1 MAKVAIS
8 LPDDVFEAIEKNR
21 LAIGITRSEVIR
33 KAIEEYL
40 RHEKKRQLED
50 QYIQGY
56 LDCPETA
63 EEIDWV
69 ASAGLAA
76 LAGDSWEQEEED

>member
-8 LPDDVFEAIEKNR
+8 LPDDVFEAVLLNS

-40 RHEKKRQLED
+40 LHEKKRQLEER
-50 QYIQGY
+50 YIQGY

-63 EEIDWV
+63 EEINWV
-69 ASAGLAA
+69 ARAGNPA
-76 LAGDSWEQEEED
+76 LAGDSWELEEEG